1 MYHLPLIVSKE
12 ARQNKAQMY
21 YNLSSSLTKRT
32 HPLLDSIIPGCL
44 ASNSVPVQVCVCV
57 YVRVCVCVRAC
68 VCVCTCVCVCVHAC
82 MRTCI
87 HIWLDHC
94 SAFQE
99 CNICVC
105 IWEKYQPYS
114 LELSFDQCILCM
126 ISLVF
131 V

>member
-21 YNLSSSLTKRT
+21 YNLSSSLTKRK

-44 ASNSVPVQVCVCV
+44 ASNSVPVQVCA
-57 YVRVCVCVRAC
+57 CVCVRAC
-68 VCVCTCVCVCVHAC
+68 VCVHAYISGL
-82 MRTCI
+82 TI
-87 HIWLDHC
+87 VAL
-94 SAFQE
+94 SKNVTFAYA
-99 CNICVC
+99 